1 MTMKGIEDD
10 QFKCR
15 QSRHLELGERKNNPI
30 FTLDVA
36 SVMLCGSTKPL
47 YFPVLFVVNMYFGWD
62 QATEFLSQYLKV
74 QSLIPHLLK
83 LSICCYSKNK
93 ASKCVN

>member
-15 QSRHLELGERKNNPI
+15 QSRHLELGERKNNSI

-47 YFPVLFVVNMYFGWD
+47 YFPMLSVVNIYFGCD
-62 QATEFLSQYLKV
+62 EIRPQNF
-74 QSLIPHLLK
+74 SLNI
-83 LSICCYSKNK
+83 
-93 ASKCVN
+93 